1 MDSAAVWSAASW
13 DASTMDVLAGIGG
26 SSTSSEPSDD
36 DDRWSSELDSEME
49 FSNSPYNSSDDSFDG
64 GGGGGVAPRPSL
76 LPFMRQQLRESSRP
90 LLPRRST
97 GC

>member
-36 DDRWSSELDSEME
+36 DDRWSSELDSEVE
-49 FSNSPYNSSDDSFDG
+49 FSNSP
-64 GGGGGVAPRPSL
+64 VQL
-76 LPFMRQQLRESSRP
+76 L
-90 LLPRRST
+90 
-97 GC
+97 G